1 MGRVDYRWGLRLCV
15 TPLAHDGGTMI
26 TEGTTRVLWVRSGG
40 RCAVC
45 YRDLLVSGITWKQ
58 VPLGERAHIVGR
70 STGSKS
76 PRGDD
81 PLPVEDRDAA
91 DNLMLLCGVCHDDLD
106 DTANLD
112 VLTVERLRVLKHAH
126 ESRIEQILAVPPDN
140 STVVLRMPGIIGTAG
155 VHIDRSA
162 AAAAVLAA
170 SRIAQFPFGPD
181 RTGLEIDLRRV
192 TAPNSGNEQY
202 YTECRRQ
209 IDQFFDR
216 QFLPAVADGSVH
228 HLSVFALAR
237 WPLLVH
243 LGARLGDKIVTD
255 VYQKH
260 RGTDQWAWPISGEDN
275 RFAVETIIGDDAD
288 EAVLVM
294 SMSAAVYVREVPTEL
309 AGRTTYRVVVDGGVT
324 PHYDVIGTPDSL
336 RSAERAWR
344 DVFADIELNRKH
356 VRRVHVIGAAPVSA
370 CVALGR
376 AMTRGVHP
384 TLVLYDRRDD
394 GTYHPALE
402 VN

>member
-1 MGRVDYRWGLRLCV
+1 
-15 TPLAHDGGTMI
+15 MI
-26 TEGTTRVLWVRSGG
+26 TEGTTRTLWVRSGG
-40 RCAVC
+40 RCAIC
-45 YRDLLVSGITWKQ
+45 YRDLLMSGITWKR

-70 STGSKS
+70 STGNKS

-81 PLPVEDRDAA
+81 PLTVEDRDAA

-106 DTANLD
+106 DPANLD
-112 VLTVERLRVLKHAH
+112 VLTVERLRALKHAH
-126 ESRIEQILAVPPDN
+126 ESRIEQILAVPPD
-140 STVVLRMPGIIGTAG
+140 SYTVVLRMPGIVGTAG

-170 SRIAQFPFGPD
+170 NRIARFPFGPD

-192 TAPNSGNEQY
+192 AEPNSANAQY
-202 YTECRRQ
+202 YSECQRQ

-216 QFLPAVADGSVH
+216 QFLPAVADGSVQ

-260 RGTDQWAWPISGEDN
+260 RGTDQWSWPVSGQDN
-275 RFAVETIIGDDAD
+275 RFIVETTIGDDAD

-294 SMSAAVYVREVPTEL
+294 SLSAAVHPREVPREL
-309 AGRTTYRVVVDGGVT
+309 VGRTMYRVIVDGVT

-344 DVFADIELNRKH
+344 DVLADIEQNRKY
-356 VRRVHVIGAAPVSA
+356 VRRLHVIGAAPVSA

>member
-1 MGRVDYRWGLRLCV
+1 
-15 TPLAHDGGTMI
+15 MI
-26 TEGTTRVLWVRSGG
+26 SEGTTRVLWVRSGG

-45 YRDLLVSGITWKQ
+45 YRELLVSGITWRQ

-70 STGSKS
+70 STGKKS
-76 PRGDD
+76 PRGED

-91 DNLMLLCGVCHDDLD
+91 DNLLLLCGLCHDDLD
-106 DTANLD
+106 DPANLD
-112 VLTVERLRVLKHAH
+112 ALTVERLRTLKRAH
-126 ESRIEQILAVPPDN
+126 ESRIEQVLAIPPDN
-140 STVVLRMPGIIGTAG
+140 STVVLRMPGIIGAAG
-155 VHIDRSA
+155 VHIDRSTA
-162 AAAAVLAA
+162 ATAVLGANRTA
-170 SRIAQFPFGPD
+170 RFPFGPD

-192 TAPNSGNEQY
+192 TAPDSGNAQY
-202 YTECRRQ
+202 YADCSRQ

-216 QFLPAVADGSVH
+216 QFLPAVADGSIQ

-243 LGARLGDKIVTD
+243 LGARLGDKIITD

-260 RGTDQWAWPISGEDN
+260 RGTDQWSWPESGEDN
-275 RFAVETIIGDDAD
+275 RFTVDTHVGDDAD

-294 SMSAAVYVREVPTEL
+294 SLSAAVHVREVPTEL
-309 AGRTTYRVVVDGGVT
+309 AGRTTYRVVVDGGIT
-324 PHYDVIGTPDSL
+324 PHYDVIGTPDAL

-344 DVFADIELNRKH
+344 DVFADIEQNRKH
-356 VRRVHVIGAAPVSA
+356 VRRLHVIGAAPVSA

-376 AMTRGVHP
+376 ALTRGVHP

-402 VN
+402 VT